1 MNTIANFSIWF
12 GQASESKVDPP
23 DRSQPLQR
31 MATRISLISG
41 ALGFTILGT
50 LIIMNRLQADLDS
63 LSGSN
68 AIAMVGGVSA
78 LSASTAF
85 LLAACLHWKFY
96 SKLSA
101 ALPVRHQL
109 ARLTFSRCEPAK
121 IDIDLTWI
129 AAAVIVFCTFLSPL
143 ECRGSVGPV
152 VLQDFADWEK
162 QHRGSWIQVTDYDSA
177 AKCFRMTPAVYN
189 EEFAAMAIGY
199 VDSAPNILMWLVFT
213 PSGSFLYRSD
223 QGVIPLVNP
232 EPFPAKASPQP
243 VEPRKEPDPKNAVA
257 PEIFTRKPGL
267 TPHLNE
273 LDSNDSKTPGGKR

>member
-12 GQASESKVDPP
+12 GQASELKVDTP

-50 LIIMNRLQADLDS
+50 LIIMNRLQADLDC
-63 LSGSN
+63 LSGGS
-68 AIAMVGGVSA
+68 AIAIPAG
-78 LSASTAF
+78 TAF
-85 LLAACLHWKFY
+85 LLGACLHWKGRAR
-96 SKLSA
+96 LPA
-101 ALPVRHQL
+101 ALPAGHRL
-109 ARLTFSRCEPAK
+109 ARFTFSRCKSA
-121 IDIDLTWI
+121 IDLTWI
-129 AAAVIVFCTFLSPL
+129 LAAATMLCTFLSPL
-143 ECRGSVGPV
+143 ECRGGVGPV

-257 PEIFTRKPGL
+257 PEIFTRKPPL

>member
-1 MNTIANFSIWF
+1 MNTTTNLSIWF
-12 GQASESKVDPP
+12 GQASELKVDTP

-50 LIIMNRLQADLDS
+50 LIIMNRLQADLDC
-63 LSGSN
+63 LSGGS
-68 AIAMVGGVSA
+68 AIAIPAG
-78 LSASTAF
+78 TAF
-85 LLAACLHWKFY
+85 LLGACLHWKFRAR
-96 SKLSA
+96 LPA
-101 ALPVRHQL
+101 ALPAGVRL
-109 ARLTFSRCEPAK
+109 ARFTFSRCKSA
-121 IDIDLTWI
+121 IDLTWI
-129 AAAVIVFCTFLSPL
+129 LAAATMLCTILSPL
-143 ECRGSVGPV
+143 ECRGGVGPV

-162 QHRGSWIQVTDYDSA
+162 QHRGSWMQVTDYDSA

-243 VEPRKEPDPKNAVA
+243 VEPRTERNPANAVA
-257 PEIFTRKPGL
+257 PEIFTRKP
-267 TPHLNE
+267 PVSPASE
-273 LDSNDSKTPGGKR
+273 